1 MADKEKILKKEE
13 EVYESILEK
22 DSAEFNE
29 LMMRFINDINAEIN
43 EQFEKELIYKNKDS
57 LPQA

>member
-29 LMMRFINDINAEIN
+29 LMMRFINDINEEIN

>member
-29 LMMRFINDINAEIN
+29 LMMRFINDINE
-43 EQFEKELIYKNKDS
+43 
-57 LPQA
+57 